1 MIEKGTGN
9 LRWAMLIIILVYIGV
24 QSWCIQKIAMNIDEP
39 KFGTYGHT
47 ILKLQGNKDIK
58 EFESKLPIT
67 AFNAIPRAIEQLFNP
82 GLKKTDWGYE
92 DFYRG
97 RYISI
102 IASILLGLLI
112 FRWTKELY
120 GETAAFFSFV
130 FYLLCP
136 NFLAHGIF
144 VGTDIYASLFL
155 TASFYFLWK
164 YLKQNKMLF
173 FLLFSLSVAF
183 AQISKF
189 SMIFLFL
196 LIPLLLIIRYFFG
209 TRNNQKEHSILKLL
223 LIFFGIN
230 VLVISA
236 AHLFYQMFLPLKD
249 YSFRST
255 MFLQLQKYF
264 GFLPMPLPS
273 SYIRSMDAVMYF
285 DSIGNAASESI
296 SNPPYI
302 LGHYNAH
309 GIWYYYFVT
318 LFFKIPSA
326 SLFIWIGSLILL
338 IKKFSKSSF
347 IGDEL
352 FLLLPVAFYLTYFDF
367 FYATQLGIRHILIVL
382 PSLFIFS
389 GSFYSWLI
397 ARGKKWIIYLLM
409 TYQLISVA
417 SYFPHFLPYTNEFLW
432 NKKMA
437 YKTLGDTNIGYLE
450 GEKFRIAYMKEH
462 PEIVF
467 APDSIIPGRIMLD
480 ANRVLGLNNNLGE
493 YAYRFIWAKDLIP
506 VDHVH
511 SQYLIYDI
519 TPKMADSLKNI
530 YQENIR
536 NKKYNNASLGF

>member
-1 MIEKGTGN
+1 
-9 LRWAMLIIILVYIGV
+9 
-24 QSWCIQKIAMNIDEP
+24 MNIDEP
-39 KFGTYGHT
+39 MFATYGFT
-47 ILKLQGNKDIK
+47 LWKLKGDKDIVAY
-58 EFESKLPIT
+58 ESKLPIT
-67 AFNAIPRAIEQLFNP
+67 ALNAVPRAIEQILHP

-92 DFYRG
+92 DYYRG
-97 RYISI
+97 RYISV
-102 IASILLGLLI
+102 IAAILLGLLI

-120 GETAAFFSFV
+120 GERPAFFSFV

-136 NFLAHGIF
+136 NFLAHSIF

-164 YLKQNKMLF
+164 YLKQSKMLF

-209 TRNNQKEHSILKLL
+209 IRNSQKEHSILKLL

-230 VLVISA
+230 ILVISA

-249 YSFRST
+249 YSFRSS

-264 GFLPMPLPS
+264 GFLPVPLPS

-285 DSIGNAASESI
+285 DSIGNGMPESI

-302 LGHYNAH
+302 LGHYDPR

-318 LFFKIPSA
+318 LFFKIPA
-326 SLFIWIGSLILL
+326 ATLLIWIGSLILL

-347 IGDEL
+347 IRNEL

-367 FYATQLGIRHILIVL
+367 FYATQLGIRHILIIL

-389 GSFYSWLI
+389 GSIYSWLI
-397 ARGKKWIIYLLM
+397 SKGKKWIIYFLL
-409 TYQLISVA
+409 TFQLVSVA
-417 SYFPHFLPYTNEFLW
+417 SYFPHFLPYTNEFLR

-437 YKTLGDTNIGYLE
+437 YKTLGDTNIGYRE
-450 GEKFRIAYMKEH
+450 GEKFRKAYMKKN
-462 PEIVF
+462 PEVIF

-480 ANRVLGLNNNLGE
+480 ANRVLGLNNNIGG
-493 YAYRFIWAKDLIP
+493 YAFQFIWAKDLIP
-506 VDHVH
+506 VDHIH

-519 TPKMADSLKNI
+519 TEKMADSLKDI

-536 NKKYNNASLGF
+536 NRKYSLPQ

>member
-1 MIEKGTGN
+1 MIAKGSGN
-9 LRWAMLIIILVYIGV
+9 LRWAMLIIILVYIGI
-24 QSWCIQKIAMNIDEP
+24 QSWCNQKITMNIDEP
-39 KFGTYGHT
+39 LFGAYGHT
-47 ILKLQGNKDIK
+47 ILKLQGYKDIK
-58 EFESKLPIT
+58 EYDSKLPIT
-67 AFNAIPRAIEQLFNP
+67 AINGIPRAIEQIFHP
-82 GLKKTDWGYE
+82 GLKKADWGYE

-97 RYISI
+97 RYFSI
-102 IASILLGLLI
+102 LASILLGLLI

-120 GETAAFFSFV
+120 GETPAFFSFA

-164 YLKQNKMLF
+164 YFRQNKMVF

-196 LIPLLLIIRYFFG
+196 LIPLVLIIRYFFG
-209 TRNNQKEHSILKLL
+209 IRNSQKVHSILKLL
-223 LIFFGIN
+223 LVFFCIN
-230 VLVISA
+230 MFIISA
-236 AHLFYQMFLPLKD
+236 AHLFYQMFIPLKD
-249 YSFRST
+249 YSFRSG
-255 MFLQLQKYF
+255 MFLQVQKYL

-285 DSIGNAASESI
+285 DSIGNGVYESI

-318 LFFKIPSA
+318 LFFKIPVA
-326 SLFIWIGSLILL
+326 TLLIWIASLILF
-338 IKKFSKSSF
+338 IKKFSRASF
-347 IGDEL
+347 LRNEL
-352 FLLLPVAFYLTYFDF
+352 FLLLPVAFYLIYFNF
-367 FYATQLGIRHILIVL
+367 FYATQLGIRHILIIL

-389 GSFYSWLI
+389 GSLYSWVI
-397 ARGKKWIIYLLM
+397 AKRKKWIIYVLM
-409 TYQLISVA
+409 IYQLISVA

-437 YKTLGDTNIGYLE
+437 YKTLADTNIGYRE
-450 GEKFRIAYMKEH
+450 GEKFRIDYMKKN
-462 PEIVF
+462 PEVIF
-467 APDSIIPGRIMLD
+467 APDSIIPGKIMLD
-480 ANRVLGLNNNLGE
+480 ANRVLGLNNNKGN
-493 YAYRFIWAKDLIP
+493 YAYQFIWAKDLIP
-506 VDHVH
+506 VDHIH

-519 TPKMADSLKNI
+519 TPKMADSLNNI